1 MKIKLEEEKVKEG
14 KFIKKY
20 CKIHYKSLKCK
31 VCKKYLKSNKNI
43 GKMYKKNGNINKK
56 TLKLHNNLSKKCD
69 KCSNNTTKECSSK
82 QLESYSKWFNK

>member
-1 MKIKLEEEKVKEG
+1 
-14 KFIKKY
+14 
-20 CKIHYKSLKCK
+20 
-31 VCKKYLKSNKNI
+31 
-43 GKMYKKNGNINKK
+43 MYKKNGNINKK